1 MSIIFHSNFV
11 KKNMEILDNIF
22 VNQKKDKIVANLQ
35 TVVTAGRQF
44 NEYTRESL
52 IYEKEF
58 KNAIN
63 EIVAQEV
70 PEFAE
75 EIKKVTDAYSRAIGQ
90 ESFYIRGKTRAIED
104 LNDIQERFTVVVR
117 QNEKYREARH
127 QLREATRLLQE
138 AETRYEQEQSKGG
151 SKIAKYSVAIQE
163 CKTNK
168 KKAIENLKKE
178 IQLFIE
184 EKKKFNAFRARR
196 MKQSYKCYGSST
208 KNSMDHISQSYELM
222 KSAITEAQG
231 KVEELIRGTNVETPA
246 ESQPAEEPLQ
256 EESKEPIQE
265 EAKEQQDENEN

>member
-1 MSIIFHSNFV
+1 
-11 KKNMEILDNIF
+11 MEILDNLF
-22 VNQKKDKIVANLQ
+22 VTQKKDKIAANLQ
-35 TVVTAGRQF
+35 TVVSAGRQY
-44 NEYTRESL
+44 NDLTRDSL

-58 KNAIN
+58 ISSIN

-70 PEFAE
+70 PEFAD
-75 EIKKVTDAYSRAIGQ
+75 EIKKVTGAYSRAIGQ
-90 ESFYIRGKTRAIED
+90 ESYYIRGKTRAIED

-117 QNEKYREARH
+117 QNEKYRDARH

-138 AETRYEQEQSKGG
+138 AEARYEQEQSKGG

-196 MKQSYKCYGSST
+196 MKQSYKCYGAST
-208 KNSMDHISQSYELM
+208 RNSMNHVSESYEMM
-222 KSAITEAQG
+222 KAAVTEAQG
-231 KVEELIRGTNVETPA
+231 KIEELLQGTTTNETTTTT
-246 ESQPAEEPLQ
+246 Q
-256 EESKEPIQE
+256 EATTTATTS
-265 EAKEQQDENEN
+265 EQTEQHQDTN